1 MAARI
6 SLVFLSALVPPWPPW
21 FRPLLF
27 GRLCSPAPRSVVS
40 VRKAMSSPRR
50 TGPSRIRDARPL
62 QDKRADPPRP
72 RGTVELDSARHA
84 ATKRGAITSD
94 RVVALARTPARR
106 PRLPSDLDVFV
117 APRLRAFDAIASHTR
132 I

>member
-1 MAARI
+1 M
-6 SLVFLSALVPPWPPW
+6 
-21 FRPLLF
+21 
-27 GRLCSPAPRSVVS
+27 PA
-40 VRKAMSSPRR
+40 
-50 TGPSRIRDARPL
+50 ICPL
-62 QDKRADPPRP
+62 QDKRADPP

-117 APRLRAFDAIASHTR
+117 APRLRAFDAIASRMCTYHESFKDTTR
-132 I
+132 ILKGENLRSRAPVRPHYFDGKGSTVGRQVFVFISCLVGSV